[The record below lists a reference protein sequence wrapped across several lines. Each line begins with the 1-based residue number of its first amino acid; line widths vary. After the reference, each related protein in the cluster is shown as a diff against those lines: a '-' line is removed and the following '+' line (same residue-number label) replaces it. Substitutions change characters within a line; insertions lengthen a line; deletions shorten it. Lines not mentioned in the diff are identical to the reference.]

1 MAVLDDL
8 PPEIILQLF
17 PAHSLLEEFT
27 RTESDTELAELLQP
41 GWRSAFN
48 LSRTC
53 KKYRRMLVRDLY
65 RNVSIHGSNSTH
77 KLTSF
82 IEFIMKHEDIAMGV
96 RQLYLH
102 LDASNTGIKDLTE
115 ADLGWSHW
123 AAEQSGA
130 PSPYYLWRS
139 AEGKPLQMSESRRF
153 RTGILHLGIL
163 LEIVLSRVQGL
174 RELGLAVPGGLFCD
188 QYGPRSRTEID
199 GLLWTG
205 ELGPSDLAKFRI
217 FRGVPWPVPTLEMV
231 AIRPSGLSKTHRDTN
246 LSPTDLDHLLHFSPN
261 ARSIFIANRDEEP
274 SCPLDTYSQW
284 ANITCLTITET
295 FLVQEKIRSMV
306 EGCASLV
313 SFKYLNSRADTFVP
327 HWPVSPREIV
337 TILRA
342 HKNTLNTLRSLS
354 LDLNDWYRGEYR
366 AIRSLSDFKHLENLW
381 VDVSSV
387 LKRIKYGSSSR
398 SDKNKRLTHKLFT
411 SFPRSI
417 KRLHLAGN
425 GLGVRHNICEVLTNR
440 EEYPELRE
448 VEMEELVQRLPEL
461 WDPDLANEEDDTD
474 QSDVDDSDNDGDEDL
489 INGDGTDDNSAS
501 WTLNND
507 GIEGGHS
514 NGYSSQTE
522 EEHISETIQETSPSY
537 RERFIRAGIESPS
550 TMCILGE
557 LW

>member
-8 PPEIILQLF
+8 SPEIILQLF
-17 PAHSLLEEFT
+17 PAHSLREEFT
-27 RTESDTELAELLQP
+27 RKESDAELAEVLQP

-65 RNVSIHGSNSTH
+65 RIVSIHGSNSTH
-77 KLTSF
+77 KLTF
-82 IEFIMKHEDIAMGV
+82 LIEFLMKHEDSAMGIK
-96 RQLYLH
+96 QLYLH

-115 ADLGWSHW
+115 ADLDWSHW

-139 AEGKPLQMSESRRF
+139 AEGKPLQMSDSRRF

-163 LEIVLSRVQGL
+163 LEIVISCVQGL
-174 RELGLAVPGGLFCD
+174 L
-188 QYGPRSRTEID
+188 
-199 GLLWTG
+199 
-205 ELGPSDLAKFRI
+205 
-217 FRGVPWPVPTLEMV
+217 PTLEMV
-231 AIRPSGLSKTHRDTN
+231 AIRPSGLAKTHRDTN
-246 LSPTDLDHLLHFSPN
+246 LSPTDFDHLLHFSPN
-261 ARSIFIANRDEEP
+261 TRSIFIANRDEEP

-284 ANITCLTITET
+284 TNITCLTITET
-295 FLVQEKIRSMV
+295 FLGQEKIPSMV

-327 HWPVSPREIV
+327 HWPVSPKEIV

-342 HKNTLNTLRSLS
+342 HKDTLNTLRSLS

-366 AIRSLSDFKHLENLW
+366 PIRSLSDFKHLENLW

-387 LKRIKYGSSSR
+387 LNRLKSSSSSR
-398 SDKNKRLTHKLFT
+398 SDRHKQLTHKLFT

-417 KRLHLAGN
+417 TRLHLVGN
-425 GLGVRHNICEVLTNR
+425 ETGLRHNIFEALTNR

-448 VEMEELVQRLPEL
+448 VEMEELIQRLPEL
-461 WDPDLANEEDDTD
+461 WDSDLANEEDDTD
-474 QSDVDDSDNDGDEDL
+474 QSDVDDSDNDNDGDL
-489 INGDGTDDNSAS
+489 SNGDSTDDNSAS
-501 WTLNND
+501 WTMHNE
-507 GIEGGHS
+507 GIEGSHS
-514 NGYSSQTE
+514 NGYSSHTK
-522 EEHISETIQETSPSY
+522 EEHISELIQETSLSY
-537 RERFIRAGIESPS
+537 REQFIRAGIESPS
-550 TMCILGE
+550 TMCTLGE